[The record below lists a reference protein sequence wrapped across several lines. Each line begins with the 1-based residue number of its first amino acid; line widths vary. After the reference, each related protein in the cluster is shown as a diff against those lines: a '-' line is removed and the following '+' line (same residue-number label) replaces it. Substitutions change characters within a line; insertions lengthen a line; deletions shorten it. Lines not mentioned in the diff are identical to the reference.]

1 MGDHY
6 VCILFWFLYVKVAQQ
21 MQAKLR
27 AQANR
32 HSIEFMIVGGIS
44 LAVIMIFV
52 SLRSSEISILEIAL
66 TSSAIV
72 AILIGFLKSQ
82 QPYYS
87 ILLDAQQ
94 IIYVHKFGQWQIG
107 IHNLHSCGIPQ
118 AGETFELLELN
129 AVGIKLISID
139 EFLEALSPRLAGKL
153 LIEQR
158 HIFLQAVKMHCKN
171 GNCPSE
177 WLIEPDEFK
186 SDSGQTYTGLIAMFA
201 NRMHNLKTLT
211 GYDLL
216 LPANV
221 LDRDIWRFSTL
232 LNRWKL
238 SPEQVV
244 KNLLEEQAT
253 NEQM

>member
-1 MGDHY
+1 
-6 VCILFWFLYVKVAQQ
+6 

-27 AQANR
+27 AQANQ
-32 HSIEFMIVGGIS
+32 HSIEFMLVGAVCLCIIMAFVILRDSVIS
-44 LAVIMIFV
+44 VVETALVSIAIF
-52 SLRSSEISILEIAL
+52 SILL
-66 TSSAIV
+66 
-72 AILIGFLKSQ
+72 GFLKSQ

-87 ILLDAQQ
+87 IVLGTQSVVY
-94 IIYVHKFGQWQIG
+94 IHKFGRWKIAFD
-107 IHNLHSCGIPQ
+107 NVHSSGVPK
-118 AGETFELLELN
+118 AGEAPELLELN
-129 AVGIKLISID
+129 AVGIKLVSID
-139 EFLEALSPRLAGKL
+139 PFLLALKPRLAGKL

-177 WLIEPDEFK
+177 WLIESDEYS
-186 SDSGQTYTGLIAMFA
+186 SDSGQVYTGLIAMFA

-221 LDRDIWRFSTL
+221 LDRDIWRFSYL

-238 SPEQVV
+238 DPAQVV